1 MRPASVKARP
11 LSADERSRARLNDR
25 NTDALTRLTL
35 EPPTSGWPLDGNPGA
50 QKALAYL
57 GSQNSSLGSH
67 PRFAYWSQAFAKPDA
82 WIEVRDD
89 IDKVKFVA
97 GQGFSQDDFNAA
109 QSQLHKE
116 LTYVY
121 KVRYYLD
128 ELSTPFKDNQQV
140 AWGDT
145 QKIADDIY
153 KAVEASNDNVSG
165 GFAELFEIMLQLA
178 GPFTGGATA
187 GVAELLDLGMWA
199 YGANNSGAPTYQDFS
214 IAANQLGAQ
223 LEQQAQATE
232 KAIARVGDVIVSD
245 WAKLSVVGPVASCE
259 PGPGCPQ
266 EYSFTTDDS
275 AAASA
280 SINRGIQRLAYERL
294 FPLGYLVYQL
304 LRDNPPGQ
312 PVIHRSKPPDIADIA
327 NYTCKPLG
335 FPPFYNPPATAY
347 LSLLQVIDPA
357 GADNAYDTF
366 VLSRPT
372 DNLKPPVYPPDAML
386 DHMFKEVPDTNDPKD
401 DGLGMSK
408 VDLITNSKHNWF
420 KGDQATE
427 QQNCHWQS

>member
-1 MRPASVKARP
+1 M
-11 LSADERSRARLNDR
+11 
-25 NTDALTRLTL
+25 
-35 EPPTSGWPLDGNPGA
+35 
-50 QKALAYL
+50 
-57 GSQNSSLGSH
+57 
-67 PRFAYWSQAFAKPDA
+67 
-82 WIEVRDD
+82 
-89 IDKVKFVA
+89 
-97 GQGFSQDDFNAA
+97 
-109 QSQLHKE
+109 
-116 LTYVY
+116 
-121 KVRYYLD
+121 
-128 ELSTPFKDNQQV
+128 
-140 AWGDT
+140 
-145 QKIADDIY
+145 
-153 KAVEASNDNVSG
+153 SG
-165 GFAELFEIMLQLA
+165 GLAELFEIMLQLA
-178 GPFTGGATA
+178 EPFTGGATA
-187 GVAELLDLGMWA
+187 EVAELLDFGMWA

-232 KAIARVGDVIVSD
+232 KAIARMGDVIVSD

-259 PGPGCPQ
+259 PGPGCPP

-304 LRDNPPGQ
+304 LRGNPAGQ
-312 PVIHRSKPPDIADIA
+312 PVIHRSKPPDIAA
-327 NYTCKPLG
+327 YTCKP
-335 FPPFYNPPATAY
+335 FPPFAEAPANAY
-347 LSLLQVIDPA
+347 QSLLQVIDPA

-372 DNLKPPVYPPDAML
+372 DTLDAARYPPDAML
-386 DHMFKEVPDTNDPKD
+386 DHMFKDVPDTNDPKD

-427 QQNCHWQS
+427 QKYCYWQS